1 MSAIPHTAVPRRDTG
16 LYNAKVGTWLFLAA
30 EAMFFGALVSS
41 YVFLRSASAEWPAA
55 RDVLPVGYAAA
66 NVIVLILL
74 AIASVKSRRAAR
86 AGKGPTWLWICVVL
100 AVCSVALVALEHR
113 IVGATGARASTSTFY
128 GMYYLLSGIVRTHVG
143 GGAVATAWIAGPC
156 RHFVDMEPIRH
167 ANWVECLGYYWL
179 FVVAMSL
186 ATFFLVYL
194 A

>member
-1 MSAIPHTAVPRRDTG
+1 MNAIPHTAAPRHDTG

-41 YVFLRSASAEWPAA
+41 YVFLRSAAPEWPVA

-74 AIASVKSRRAAR
+74 AIASVKARRAAR
-86 AGKGPTWLWICVVL
+86 AEKGPTWLWACVAL
-100 AVCSVALVALEHR
+100 AACSVTLVAAEHR
-113 IVGATGARASTSTFY
+113 IVGATGAMASTSTFH
-128 GMYYLLSGIVRTHVG
+128 GMYYLLTGTVRIHVA
-143 GGAVATAWIAGPC
+143 GGAFVAAWIAGPC
-156 RHFVDMEPIRH
+156 RCFTKLEPVRY
-167 ANWVECLGYYWL
+167 ANWVECLGFYWL

-186 ATFFLVYL
+186 ATFVLVYT